1 MMVTQLHVMVR
12 NTMRG
17 MYTEQRG
24 PVGMIECVQVS
35 IDCEAMDISE
45 MTQALIHQINGGIGK
60 YKMANGLYPGDP
72 FSLEVF
78 PSEGRPKT
86 SAQLA
91 YEIGRAAE
99 QILTREHAHASH

>member
-1 MMVTQLHVMVR
+1 MVTQLHVMVT

-24 PVGMIECVQVS
+24 PIGMIDCVQII
-35 IDCEAMDISE
+35 IDCEDVSE
-45 MTQALIHQINGGIGK
+45 MAQALSHMINGGIGK
-60 YKMANGLYPGDP
+60 YKMRDGLYPGDP

-99 QILTREHAHASH
+99 QILAQQPALASR